1 MTTIIISIL
10 KKYWSYLLIAFLA
23 VVIYFMFGTIKS
35 KNAEISRKTS
45 NIEVLNSEFQKYKV
59 ESTIKINGKDSTIQ
73 LNAAKINSLSYTV
86 AEFEQY
92 RGNDAQTIESL
103 KLKLKTVLSVA
114 NVSTHTE
121 QQIITPTIKTD
132 STVCFNYNDNFISV
146 SACSDSKNTKLY
158 YSMTDSLTTVIN
170 TIPKHKFL
178 WWSWGVKAININILS
193 KNPNTT
199 FTYLDY
205 IELKH

>member
-10 KKYWSYLLIAFLA
+10 KKYWSYLLIALLA
-23 VVIYFMFGTIKS
+23 VVIYFMFGTIKA
-35 KNAEISRKTS
+35 KNVEISRKTS

-92 RGNDAQTIESL
+92 RANDYQTIESL
-103 KLKLKTVLSVA
+103 KLKLKNVLSVA

-132 STVCFNYNDNFISV
+132 STVCFNYNDSFISV

-158 YSMTDSLTTVIN
+158 YSMTDSLTTVVN

>member
-1 MTTIIISIL
+1 M
-10 KKYWSYLLIAFLA
+10 LIAFLA
-23 VVIYFMFGTIKS
+23 VIIYFMFGTIKS
-35 KNAEISRKTS
+35 KNAEIIRKTS

-73 LNAAKINSLSYTV
+73 LNAAKINSLSYTA

-92 RGNDAQTIESL
+92 RDNDYQTIESL
-103 KLKLKTVLSVA
+103 KLKLKNVLSVT

-158 YSMTDSLTTVIN
+158 YSMTDSLTTVVN

-178 WWSWGVKAININILS
+178 WWRWGVKAININILS

-199 FTYLDY
+199 FTYIDY

>member
-1 MTTIIISIL
+1 MINLLI
-10 KKYWSYLLIAFLA
+10 KKYWYWAALVLAVITIYLLSSE
-23 VVIYFMFGTIKS
+23 IK
-35 KNAEISRKTS
+35 KEKAENVRKTS
-45 NIEVLNSEFQKYKV
+45 NIEVLNNDFTSYAANVKVVLNKKDTLIKLQAANVGSLTYTLDEFKRYR
-59 ESTIKINGKDSTIQ
+59 
-73 LNAAKINSLSYTV
+73 
-86 AEFEQY
+86 AE
-92 RGNDAQTIESL
+92 DAQTIKSMGL
-103 KLKLKTVLSVA
+103 KLKNVLSVA
-114 NVSTHTE
+114 NVSTQTE

-132 STVCFNYNDNFISV
+132 STVCFNYNDPFISV

-158 YSMTDSLTTVIN
+158 YSMTDSLTTVVN

>member
-1 MTTIIISIL
+1 MKNLIL
-10 KKYWSYLLIAFLA
+10 KKYWSYLLIALLA
-23 VVIYFMFGTIKS
+23 VVIYFMFGTIKA

-92 RGNDAQTIESL
+92 RANDYQTIESL
-103 KLKLKTVLSVA
+103 KLKLKNVLSVA
-114 NVSTHTE
+114 NVETQIE
-121 QQIITPTIKTD
+121 QHITAPTIKTD
-132 STVCFNYNDNFISV
+132 SSTCFNYKDEFLDLSGCVIDTVASIGYKVKDKLFIVPSIV
-146 SACSDSKNTKLY
+146 KKHHFLWFEWGVKGIQLDVLSKNTN
-158 YSMTDSLTTVIN
+158 SS
-170 TIPKHKFL
+170 
-178 WWSWGVKAININILS
+178 
-193 KNPNTT
+193 
-199 FTYLDY
+199 FTYESY

>member
-1 MTTIIISIL
+1 
-10 KKYWSYLLIAFLA
+10 
-23 VVIYFMFGTIKS
+23 MFSTIKA
-35 KNAEISRKTS
+35 KNTEISRKTS

-59 ESTIKINGKDSTIQ
+59 ESTVKINGKDSTIQ
-73 LNAAKINSLSYTV
+73 LNAAKINSLIYTV

-92 RGNDAQTIESL
+92 RANDYQTIESL
-103 KLKLKTVLSVA
+103 KLKLKNVLSVA

-132 STVCFNYNDNFISV
+132 STVCFNYNDLFISV

-158 YSMTDSLTTVIN
+158 YSMTDSLTTVVN

-205 IELKH
+205 VELKH

>member
-10 KKYWSYLLIAFLA
+10 KKYWSYLLIALLA

-86 AEFEQY
+86 SEFEQY
-92 RGNDAQTIESL
+92 RANDYQTIESL
-103 KLKLKTVLSVA
+103 KLKLKNVLSVA

-132 STVCFNYNDNFISV
+132 STVCFDYNDPFISV
-146 SACSDSKNTKLY
+146 SACSDSKNTNLY
-158 YSMTDSLTTVIN
+158 YSMTDSLTTVVN